1 MKICYVE
8 NKNGK
13 LFSFDRHDYK
23 ENTDDEGNFI
33 MIDGGF
39 DYNRYSGTLKEDNIK
54 DLMSDIRNQFTWR
67 QNYDVNNNKLP
78 KTEYKLLKDL
88 STSHISSIVK
98 YFIEKLKPESVI
110 SKEWLSIHLIFC
122 YELENRLK
130 S

>member
-78 KTEYKLLKDL
+78 KTEYKLFKDL

>member
-13 LFSFDRHDYK
+13 LFSFYRHDYK

-54 DLMSDIRNQFTWR
+54 DLMSDIRNQLTWG

-88 STSHISSIVK
+88 STSHIFGIIK

-130 S
+130 L